1 VDFRLTFVQVPITKP
16 QKSPLPALYASFQ
29 PHQTTKTTSMNLLQ
43 LPAQRFLRLHHQLS
57 GLRRQG
63 RVYLRKMSSLVNR
76 QAGWRQTSSPMQ
88 QLQAALEADMRL
100 TEETMQGQALKYNAI
115 FEALADGMVITNL
128 VGVITEANPAACQL
142 LGISPDRLTGRL
154 YQGLLPLRDA
164 QAIQAG
170 AYPKNKP
177 VQLES
182 VLTTEKNGAIPV
194 KITSLTFTNAG
205 ETCRVI
211 LLKDISDRKKA
222 EAIIRTNRE
231 VENAINYFA
240 TSLYGQNTVDEI
252 LWDIAKNCMSRL
264 GFLDCVIYLV
274 DESGSTLVQR
284 AAYGPKNLQDFQILQ
299 PLEIPVG
306 QGIVGSVALTG
317 LAEIVEDTTR
327 DGRYIVDDEARRS
340 EITVPIIYQD
350 KVIGIIDSEH
360 PEAGFFKPKHLNIL
374 TTIAALCANKLVKV
388 QAEEEARKGELKMA
402 EYRRKTAEFKLMA
415 LRSQMNPHFVF
426 NSLSSIQHLIT
437 GHERKLAL
445 DYLSTFSRLLR
456 QILESSM
463 NSRILLSEEI
473 TILQRYLSL
482 ESLRFTDKFSYTI
495 EVDPSLD
502 ASDVEIP
509 ALLVQP
515 YVENALL
522 HGLLNKTGP
531 GSLSIRFDDA
541 YPYIRCTIEDNGVG
555 RAAAADIKSRK
566 TTGHKSVGMLL
577 CQERLELIN
586 GNQTDKVLVQI
597 IDVVSGTQPAG
608 TRVVIHIPNGEH

>member
-1 VDFRLTFVQVPITKP
+1 MH
-16 QKSPLPALYASFQ
+16 S
-29 PHQTTKTTSMNLLQ
+29 LQ
-43 LPAQRFLRLHHQLS
+43 LPAQKFMRLRHRLA
-57 GLRRQG
+57 GFRRQG
-63 RVYLRKMSSLVNR
+63 RIYLQKMGLLNGLPLR
-76 QAGWRQTSSPMQ
+76 AGRRTLSPMQ
-88 QLQAALEADMRL
+88 QLQASLEADMRL
-100 TEETMQGQALKYNAI
+100 TGEIMRGQALKYNAI
-115 FEALADGMVITNL
+115 FEALADGMVITNEE
-128 VGVITEANPAACQL
+128 GVITEANPAASQL
-142 LGISPDRLTGRL
+142 LGVPPDRLTGRL
-154 YQGLLPLRDA
+154 YQGFLPLRDA
-164 QAIQAG
+164 EAIQAG
-170 AYPKNKP
+170 AYPRHKP

-182 VLTTEKNGAIPV
+182 VLLAKDDRAIPV
-194 KITSLTFTNAG
+194 KITSHAFSNAG

-231 VENAINYFA
+231 VEHAINYFA
-240 TSLYGQNTVDEI
+240 TSLYGQNSVDEI

-274 DESGSTLVQR
+274 DEPGGKLVQR
-284 AAYGPKNLQDFQILQ
+284 AAYGPKNPQDFQILQ
-299 PLEIPVG
+299 PIEIPLG
-306 QGIVGSVALTG
+306 QGIVGSVARSG
-317 LAEIVEDTTR
+317 LAEIVEDTAL
-327 DGRYIVDDEARRS
+327 DARYIVDDQARRS

-360 PEAGFFKPKHLNIL
+360 PEAGFFQPKHLSIL

-388 QAEEEARKGELKMA
+388 QAEEEARKGALQMA
-402 EYRRKTAEFKLMA
+402 EYRRKMAEFKLMA

-437 GHERKLAL
+437 IHERKLAL

-463 NSRILLSEEI
+463 HSQIPLSGEV
-473 TILQRYLSL
+473 TLLQRYLSL
-482 ESLRFTDKFSYTI
+482 ESLRFTDKFSYTV
-495 EVDPSLD
+495 EVDPALD

-531 GSLSIRFDDA
+531 GHLSIRFEDA
-541 YPYIRCTIEDNGVG
+541 YPYVRCTIEDNGVG
-555 RAAAADIKSRK
+555 RAAAAAIKSRK

-577 CQERLELIN
+577 SQERLDLIN
-586 GNQTDKVLVQI
+586 GNRSDKVLVQLT
-597 IDVVSGTQPAG
+597 DLWDGAQPAG
-608 TRVVIHIPNGEH
+608 TRVVIHIPGGAP